1 MKDTIIDDAAQI
13 ANDAAAEKQET
24 RSRFRQDKFATLHLA
39 CFRPSEKAP
48 SKV

>member
-1 MKDTIIDDAAQI
+1 MKDIIDDAAQF
-13 ANDAAAEKQET
+13 ANESAAEKQEA
-24 RSRFRQDKFATLHLA
+24 RSRFRQDKFATLHLS